1 MNTKYRQKQVLKFIS
16 QWFNLDS
23 EPKITIKFVKL
34 RKYYPAIWQYYNITL
49 KIDLEQ
55 LPLKE
60 DMEACLLH
68 EMGHMCD
75 KFKSFSDSKIFLG
88 KREFSAHLWAIMNS
102 PNEKVTNVLL
112 EWAYHWQTLKGT
124 PYIIAAK
131 YLRQL
136 NLIKD
141 LD

>member
-1 MNTKYRQKQVLKFIS
+1 MNTKYRQKQALKFVS
-16 QWFNLDS
+16 QYFNLNS

-34 RKYYPAIWQYYNITL
+34 RVDYPAIWQYYNTTL
-49 KIDLEQ
+49 KIDLDQ

-75 KFKSFSDSKIFLG
+75 KFKSFSESKVFLG

-112 EWAYHWQTLKGT
+112 TWANHWLTLTNT
-124 PYIIAAK
+124 PYILAAK
-131 YLRQL
+131 QL
-136 NLIKD
+136 QNLKLI
-141 LD
+141 